1 MGLFGK
7 KKPPPAAVDTPATP
21 KSPVKSPVKS
31 PAKTPRTPKAPAK
44 ESASSSAS
52 SSSSSSDSDAED
64 APPPY
69 EGVPCTMRLAIGV
82 DGGGTGTTCVV
93 IGDGDDEPLG
103 TCELSERSS
112 NANSVGFE
120 AALAT
125 VLDAVRGALDDA
137 LDGTQWNKEDVTL
150 GVNDAVVGKRAL
162 AVTCAGIDGSRDVAR
177 WRTALVAKLP
187 GLARNLVVDN
197 DAAGALAS
205 GTGGAM
211 RGIALVAGTGTV
223 AFGVAPG
230 EGAEGA
236 DTAVRGEEG
245 ADGAKDFPERKERR
259 ARAGGWGPAFED
271 RGSGHHLGTRALN
284 AAARV
289 CDGRGPPTR
298 LHADV
303 LKKLRLR
310 PDEHAGDGLRRWAYQ
325 SKEWSKV
332 ADLAPLVTK
341 AAADGDGVAV
351 GIVNEAAE
359 GLWEQIFAVYMAVK
373 RAGGFGAAKD
383 AGDVTTKSAD
393 GDVIPIVLV
402 GGLLKR
408 DGVLTKKLGES
419 LMARAS
425 GRCGM
430 FSGLLIHPSKRP
442 EWGAAWIAR
451 RLMDPYGR

>member
-1 MGLFGK
+1 
-7 KKPPPAAVDTPATP
+7 
-21 KSPVKSPVKS
+21 
-31 PAKTPRTPKAPAK
+31 
-44 ESASSSAS
+44 
-52 SSSSSSDSDAED
+52 
-64 APPPY
+64 
-69 EGVPCTMRLAIGV
+69 MRLAIGV

-112 NANSVGFE
+112 NANSVGFD

-236 DTAVRGEEG
+236 DTAVRGEDERRRSEG
-245 ADGAKDFPERKERR
+245 LSRANGAKGSSGRVGPGVRGQGQRPPPRHPR
-259 ARAGGWGPAFED
+259 AQRGGA
-271 RGSGHHLGTRALN
+271 
-284 AAARV
+284 
-289 CDGRGPPTR
+289 
-298 LHADV
+298 
-303 LKKLRLR
+303 
-310 PDEHAGDGLRRWAYQ
+310 GLRRPR
-325 SKEWSKV
+325 STHS
-332 ADLAPLVTK
+332 P
-341 AAADGDGVAV
+341 
-351 GIVNEAAE
+351 
-359 GLWEQIFAVYMAVK
+359 
-373 RAGGFGAAKD
+373 
-383 AGDVTTKSAD
+383 
-393 GDVIPIVLV
+393 
-402 GGLLKR
+402 
-408 DGVLTKKLGES
+408 
-419 LMARAS
+419 AR
-425 GRCGM
+425 G
-430 FSGLLIHPSKRP
+430 RP
-442 EWGAAWIAR
+442 EEASASTG
-451 RLMDPYGR
+451 